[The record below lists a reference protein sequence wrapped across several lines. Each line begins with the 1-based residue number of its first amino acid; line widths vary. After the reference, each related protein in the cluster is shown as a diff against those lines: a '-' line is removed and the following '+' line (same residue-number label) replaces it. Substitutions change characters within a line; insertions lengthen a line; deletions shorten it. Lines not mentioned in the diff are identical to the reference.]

1 MQRSHFP
8 TRINKV
14 YITLIVL
21 KMFLILYSKTL
32 PQADGFHPSQRCE
45 SVEETSSE
53 YFALECFI
61 RLQGVQDH
69 VNHAGGCLS
78 QEGRWK
84 ERKNLWRWLH
94 QDRSL
99 HLFTFQLAIQILTML
114 KRMMGI
120 NCIICRK
127 TLIDLWRICGEPAKF
142 SSANSDTSLQPYS
155 FILKLYPPKSSD
167 LTLPLFLSTS
177 ARLW

>member
-1 MQRSHFP
+1 MQRSNFP

-45 SVEETSSE
+45 SVEETASE

-61 RLQGVQDH
+61 RLQGVQDY

-78 QEGRWK
+78 QEGGGSWWK
-84 ERKNLWRWLH
+84 YH
-94 QDRSL
+94 
-99 HLFTFQLAIQILTML
+99 FTLL
-114 KRMMGI
+114 KM
-120 NCIICRK
+120 
-127 TLIDLWRICGEPAKF
+127 
-142 SSANSDTSLQPYS
+142 SQ
-155 FILKLYPPKSSD
+155 LKLDSNGDKTFFSYRIIIHLQHLLKH
-167 LTLPLFLSTS
+167 
-177 ARLW
+177 